1 MSLYSSLTF
10 NQHLSVSKFMS
21 FQCFLPMKSK
31 MEVEVAEAALEE
43 LLEEDVAMV
52 KSLLLCHIVLNKSAD
67 YFKKLASQGLM
78 SGKEAGEF
86 LEHIED
92 EISQILSIKEV
103 DHSAELSN
111 TTKVARLSMVAM
123 DPELMQRLS
132 SEDQGPNDL

>member
-1 MSLYSSLTF
+1 
-10 NQHLSVSKFMS
+10 
-21 FQCFLPMKSK
+21 
-31 MEVEVAEAALEE
+31 MEVQLAEGALEE

-52 KSLLLCHIVLNKSAD
+52 KSLLLCHIVLNKAAD

-92 EISQILSIKEV
+92 EISHILSTKEM

-111 TTKVARLSMVAM
+111 TIKQARLSQVPM
-123 DPELMQRLS
+123 DPELMQGLL
-132 SEDQGPNDL
+132 SEDYGPNAL